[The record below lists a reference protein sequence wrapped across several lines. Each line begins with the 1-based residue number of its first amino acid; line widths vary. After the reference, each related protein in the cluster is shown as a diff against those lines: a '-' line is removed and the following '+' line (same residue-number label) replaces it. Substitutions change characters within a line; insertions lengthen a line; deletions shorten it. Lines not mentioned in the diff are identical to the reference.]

1 MLVHFQKWPKATV
14 TEILWQNYLYKI
26 DKGAGNKI
34 KKIIAVC
41 VLFLIKLRWPKI
53 RTNVFMIHYIIS
65 MLRCLDHSVKITTR
79 LECKC
84 LF

>member
-14 TEILWQNYLYKI
+14 TEKLWPKYLYKI

-41 VLFLIKLRWPKI
+41 VLFLIKLRWP
-53 RTNVFMIHYIIS
+53 TNKS
-65 MLRCLDHSVKITTR
+65 L
-79 LECKC
+79 
-84 LF
+84 

>member
-26 DKGAGNKI
+26 DKGPGNKI

-41 VLFLIKLRWPKI
+41 VLFLIKLRWPSNK
-53 RTNVFMIHYIIS
+53 S
-65 MLRCLDHSVKITTR
+65 L
-79 LECKC
+79 
-84 LF
+84 